1 MARPPQPVRIDPPA
15 RPDRRRFAAR
25 ALMAAGALACPP
37 LKAQGRLEKNRITVA
52 VAGKAN
58 LLYLPL
64 TIADQ
69 LGYFRSEGLSVE
81 FNDVGTGQRALEILH
96 EGGAEVCAGT
106 FEQVILQKAKGQ
118 PHQAFVLQCRAPQV
132 ALGVSLLNLP
142 HFKSV
147 ADLRGRRVGVSEPA
161 SSSSLLVRRVLAR
174 SGLKADDVVWVDVE
188 PAGALPALRSGLI
201 DAVVQWEP
209 VISSLEQKAEVRILA
224 DTRTLKGT
232 ADVFGGPMPSTCL
245 HAPTEF
251 VQRHPAL
258 CQSLAH
264 GIVHALKW
272 LQTAGPR
279 DLLKTVPE
287 SYLLGDRALYLS
299 AFNKVRETI
308 SPDGLL
314 APEAAR
320 NALKVLAA
328 SESGLRPERI
338 DIERTYTNEFARRAK
353 ERFRA

>member
-1 MARPPQPVRIDPPA
+1 MARPAQSIRTDRPD
-15 RPDRRRFAAR
+15 RPDRRSFVAH
-25 ALMAAGALACPP
+25 ALMAAGALACAP
-37 LKAQGRLEKNRITVA
+37 LQAQGRLEKSRVSVA

-81 FNDVGTGQRALEILH
+81 FNDVSNGQRALELLH
-96 EGGAEVCAGT
+96 EGVAEVCAGT
-106 FEQVILQKAKGQ
+106 FDQVIFQQARGQ

-147 ADLRGRRVGVSEPA
+147 ADLRGRRVGVSEPG

-174 SGLKADDVVWVDVE
+174 SGLKVDDVVWVDVE
-188 PAGALPALRSGLI
+188 PAGVVPALRSGLI

-209 VISSLEQKAEVRILA
+209 VISTLEQKAEVRILA

-232 ADVFGGPMPSTCL
+232 DDVFGGPMPSTCL

-258 CQSLAH
+258 CQSLAY

-279 DLLKTVPE
+279 DILKTVPE
-287 SYLLGDRALYLS
+287 PYLLGDRALYLA

-320 NALKVLAA
+320 NALKVVAA
-328 SESGLRPERI
+328 SGGNPRLERI
-338 DIERTYTNEFARRAK
+338 DIERAYTNEFARRAK